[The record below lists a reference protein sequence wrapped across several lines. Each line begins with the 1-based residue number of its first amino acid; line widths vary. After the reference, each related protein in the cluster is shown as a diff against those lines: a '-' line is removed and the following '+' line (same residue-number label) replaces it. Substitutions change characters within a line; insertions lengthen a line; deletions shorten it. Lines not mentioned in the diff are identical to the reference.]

1 MIKEIKKI
9 LKIYVFNKKIKV
21 NKNEKKCYIL
31 MSADY
36 GNVGDLAINYA
47 QRKFIQE
54 NIKDYK
60 IIEIPLQD
68 IYSMYLS
75 MKKNLNEKDI
85 FTVIGGGNSG
95 DIYVD
100 FEERRRFIYSKF
112 KSNKIISFPQSII
125 FSNTEYGKKQL
136 NLSKVAYSSNKNLC
150 IFARESKSFEI
161 YQKNFK
167 DNNIFLVP
175 DIVLSLKEKRNFDR
189 KNITICLRKDKEQNL
204 KEENKKELLKEI
216 EKKYGKLTYKD
227 THLGD
232 VKVSIELREKILK
245 EYFDEFSRAKVIIT
259 DRLHGMIFSVITGT
273 PCIVLNNNNHKIEY
287 TYKNWLKDVN
297 LISFLDTFDKNRILE
312 ELEKLYNLKEINTF
326 SFDDKYEQLK
336 KALKEEI

>member
-75 MKKNLNEKDI
+75 MKKKLNEKDI
-85 FTVIGGGNSG
+85 FTIIGGGNSG

-312 ELEKLYNLKEINTF
+312 ELENLYNLKEINTF

>member
-1 MIKEIKKI
+1 MIKKIKKI
-9 LKIYVFNKKIKV
+9 LKIYVFNKKIKY

-75 MKKNLNEKDI
+75 MKKNLNKKDI
-85 FTVIGGGNSG
+85 FTIIGGGNSG
-95 DIYVD
+95 DIYID
-100 FEERRRFIYSKF
+100 FEERRRFIYSNF
-112 KSNKIISFPQSII
+112 KSNKIVSFPQSII
-125 FSNTEYGKKQL
+125 FSNSEYGKKQL
-136 NLSKVAYSSNKNLC
+136 NLSQVAYSSNKNLY

-204 KEENKKELLKEI
+204 KEENKKELLNEI

-287 TYKNWLKDVN
+287 TYKNWLKDVKW
-297 LISFLDTFDKNRILE
+297 ISFLDTFNKNRILE
-312 ELEKLYNLKEINTF
+312 ELEKLYNLKEIDTF
-326 SFDDKYEQLK
+326 NFDDRYEQLK